1 MHTDDTLHLLEEATQ
16 DLANNL
22 RAFIDNV
29 CAKIQTEELAAEV
42 EAREKREARR
52 AEKKE
57 IERQVR
63 AAATD
68 VPCLS
73 LLTVFYPR

>member
-1 MHTDDTLHLLEEATQ
+1 MHTDKTLHLLEKATEK
-16 DLANNL
+16 LANEL
-22 RAFIDNV
+22 RSFIDNV
-29 CAKIQTEELAAEV
+29 CSKIQTEELAAEV

-63 AAATD
+63 MTPTD
-68 VPCLS
+68 THPTYPC
-73 LLTVFYPR
+73 